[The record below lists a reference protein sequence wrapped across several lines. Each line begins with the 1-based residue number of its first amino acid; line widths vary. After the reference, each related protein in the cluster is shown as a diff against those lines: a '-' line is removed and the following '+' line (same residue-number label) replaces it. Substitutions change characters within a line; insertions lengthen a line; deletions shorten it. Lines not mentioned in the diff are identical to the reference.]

1 MYSVIIE
8 QFDLTKACIKEFTPN
23 IVLTDI
29 LSLHNKMDDAVE
41 NEQKTQT
48 HAHAPLKYVLQSC
61 LCHMLCK
68 VYMKWRK
75 CVLINL
81 IKQP

>member
-48 HAHAPLKYVLQSC
+48 HARTRTSQICPPVMFVPYAV
-61 LCHMLCK
+61 
-68 VYMKWRK
+68 
-75 CVLINL
+75 
-81 IKQP
+81 